1 MSTKLEQ
8 IEALSD
14 QNSLE
19 SIQTLIELSKDET
32 LTEEEMS
39 AAEEAFETV
48 SFLYALPQ
56 NEEEERDVK
65 LCSLIAKRLD
75 YLEDLAFDFYEEEQ
89 LLEEAKLELEVAL
102 RLVAMRGDKGDRGD
116 RGEEEN
122 ENRQTDLDACQ
133 MVIEHSVDECAQ
145 IEQDIQET
153 SAWIDCAHELLTTEK
168 YQNLPEECFAV
179 LFPADDTDVGASPCG
194 CLCSEEEEYNC
205 CGSDDCGSEDCEGC
219 EDCEGGCEEGGCGE
233 CEEFVGAES
242 CARPSEEEGC
252 CGGGCCK

>member
-8 IEALSD
+8 IEALSE

-32 LTEEEMS
+32 LTAEEVS

-102 RLVAMRGDKGDRGD
+102 RLVELAPEDQKEDRT
-116 RGEEEN
+116 
-122 ENRQTDLDACQ
+122 TDLDACQ

-179 LFPADDTDVGASPCG
+179 LFPADDAEEND
-194 CLCSEEEEYNC
+194 EEEYNC
-205 CGSDDCGSEDCEGC
+205 CGSDDCGEEDCEGC
-219 EDCEGGCEEGGCGE
+219 EDCEGGCEEGGCGG
-233 CEEFVGAES
+233 CEEGG
-242 CARPSEEEGC
+242 CKEETKEEEEMEGC
-252 CGGGCCK
+252 CGNGGCCK